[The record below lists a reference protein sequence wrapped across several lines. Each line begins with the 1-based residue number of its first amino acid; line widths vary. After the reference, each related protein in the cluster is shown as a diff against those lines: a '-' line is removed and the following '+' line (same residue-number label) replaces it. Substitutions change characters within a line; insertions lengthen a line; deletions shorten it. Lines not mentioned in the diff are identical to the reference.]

1 GARREI
7 DVVRQSEDPSPGRS
21 DLFPRAAPG
30 WNPREMT
37 WRGMVL
43 LPGGPAS
50 SGCPLAVRKIMRLG
64 LAAALLLLMPRGAAA
79 QQSAARQACGP
90 DINKLCAAVQPG
102 GGRITACV
110 REHFTEFSEACRNA
124 LISGATITK
133 ACAADSHQRC
143 AGIEPGGG

>member
-1 GARREI
+1 
-7 DVVRQSEDPSPGRS
+7 
-21 DLFPRAAPG
+21 
-30 WNPREMT
+30 
-37 WRGMVL
+37 MVL
-43 LPGGPAS
+43 LPGGPAP

-64 LAAALLLLMPRGAAA
+64 LAAALLLLVPRGAAA

-143 AGIEPGGG
+143 AGIEPGGGRIQACMKDHFAELSELCQKALLLARLQGQ